1 VVSKSTIAIICVLLT
16 RITEWKKFFKVH
28 VERYFNVTAN
38 DIPHVPDMD
47 LLDAIGLLIYMGMLP
62 DLRTRPAQIQE
73 EIAPVSG
80 LL

>member
-1 VVSKSTIAIICVLLT
+1 VVLT
-16 RITEWKKFFKVH
+16 QITGWKKFFKVH
-28 VERYFNVTAN
+28 VEKYSNVTAN

-62 DLRTRPAQIQE
+62 DLRTRPAQVPE